1 MSKQPGSQSEISDCD
16 FSTGGSHRKMER
28 EKNGACWSETE
39 EQTGFVR
46 EKCRDLVSHR
56 ETHGDSELL
65 AVTPLSIPGFLV
77 V

>member
-1 MSKQPGSQSEISDCD
+1 
-16 FSTGGSHRKMER
+16 MER